1 MFAVI
6 ISNVT
11 IATMKDSRFCLIPFC
26 NAQSRQ
32 SDEGGVLPEGEVVP
46 VRIPEPTAGLVAC
59 PEPHSCQLS
68 HDQSLVFLMP
78 KHCSIMPVMSVSF
91 GGSL

>member
-46 VRIPEPTAGLVAC
+46 VRILSPQRVWWLAQSHTAA
-59 PEPHSCQLS
+59 S
-68 HDQSLVFLMP
+68 
-78 KHCSIMPVMSVSF
+78 
-91 GGSL
+91 